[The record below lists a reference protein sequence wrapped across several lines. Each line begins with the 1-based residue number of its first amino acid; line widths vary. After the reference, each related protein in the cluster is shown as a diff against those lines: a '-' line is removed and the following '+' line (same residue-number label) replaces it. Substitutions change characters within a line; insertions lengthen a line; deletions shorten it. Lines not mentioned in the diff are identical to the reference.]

1 MTTTTRSRVVRRASS
16 QVVVLCLAVLA
27 SSLTQAPAA
36 VAGPGVDLTAGEAGS
51 GPQDPAVVTH
61 GPQGKFKDVSSS
73 SWAVS
78 AINYVASSHNW
89 MADYGDRFRPNYTE
103 TRAYLA
109 RALVRAFAPG
119 ANIKHANMTFKD
131 LPKKN
136 RFNPFA
142 SIAVKHGWMS
152 RSNGKFA
159 PNKAVTMTVVHRAL
173 VFALGL
179 QDVVTGLN
187 DIHTADG
194 YRLKHKSSMAPLL
207 LGMQLG
213 LRYNHSTEA
222 MDVDPKTKL
231 PRSEV
236 AYSLWRAYLDKTTYS
251 YKLAAVQRYKTIEL
265 PKLTKNMRKVVEF
278 GLRWVGYPYI
288 WGGEWYRKSPSGYC
302 CGFQPRGGFD
312 CSGLS
317 WWLMKRPE
325 AGYNNTH
332 VRKYRGWSLP
342 QRSSATMAAVGKRVN
357 FENASPGDLMFY
369 ASGGST
375 VDHVDV
381 FIGKAWALDSS
392 GGYGG
397 VSIVSLATGS
407 WYRDHFMHGRDITG

>member
-1 MTTTTRSRVVRRASS
+1 MTRSRVLRCASS
-16 QVVVLCLAVLA
+16 RVVVLCLAVLA
-27 SSLTQAPAA
+27 SSLIQAPAA
-36 VAGPGVDLTAGEAGS
+36 VAGPGVDLAAGEAGA
-51 GPQDPAVVTH
+51 GPQDPVVATH
-61 GPQGKFKDVSSS
+61 GPQAKSFKDVSSS

-78 AINYVASSHNW
+78 AINFVASSHNW
-89 MADYGDRFRPNYTE
+89 MADYGDRFRPNLVE

-119 ANIKHANMTFKD
+119 ADIKHASMKFKD

-142 SIAVKHGWMS
+142 SIAVKHGWMA
-152 RSNGKFA
+152 RSNGKFG
-159 PNKAVTMTVVHRAL
+159 PNKPVTTTVLHRAL

-179 QDVVTGLN
+179 KDVVTGLN
-187 DIHTADG
+187 DIHTANG

-213 LRYNHSTEA
+213 FRYNHSTEA

-251 YKLAAVQRYKTIEL
+251 YRLTAVQGYKTIEL
-265 PKLTKNMRKVVEF
+265 PKLTKKMRKVVEF

-302 CGFQPRGGFD
+302 CGYQPRGGFD

-317 WWLMKRPE
+317 WWVMKRPE
-325 AGYNNTH
+325 SGYSNTKI
-332 VRKYRGWSLP
+332 RGYRGWSIP
-342 QRSSATMAAVGKRVN
+342 QRSSATMAAVGNRVS

-407 WYRDHFMHGRDITG
+407 WYREHFMHARDITR